1 MASINMPVS
10 SCMCACVCG
19 GLAAVLSSKEELTS
33 TKRRV
38 YLTEEAC
45 AEKTRRITDIQSG
58 ILSNVSD

>member
-1 MASINMPVS
+1 
-10 SCMCACVCG
+10 MCACVCG

-38 YLTEEAC
+38 YLMEEAC